1 MPRSHPSAVVP
12 MGRHD
17 PLPID
22 ALAGVHVLIVDDD
35 PEARD
40 LIRTVLRYCG
50 ALVSVASGAGEGI
63 ESVQRVLP
71 DVIVCDI
78 AMPQRDGYWFVRT
91 LRALPAERGGGLP
104 VIAVTAHG
112 ATHGP
117 DRTLPAGFQA
127 HIRKPVDPWELCR
140 VIVSMTRKG

>member
-1 MPRSHPSAVVP
+1 

-17 PLPID
+17 PLPSD
-22 ALAGVHVLIVDDD
+22 ALSGVHVLIIDDD
-35 PEARD
+35 AEARD

-50 ALVSVASGAGEGI
+50 ALVSVAAGAGEGL
-63 ESVQRVLP
+63 ETLQRVLP

-78 AMPQRDGYWFVRT
+78 AMPQRDGYWFVSS
-91 LRALPAERGGGLP
+91 LRALPPEQGGALP
-104 VIAVTAHG
+104 VIAITAHG

-140 VIVSMTRKG
+140 AVAAITRKT